1 MTLNDVRYK
10 IENEGFD
17 YAFRHYSEFKEIND
31 PEFHKLRL
39 AYVEAANDL
48 DDYIPSIEDIEGD

>member
-1 MTLNDVRYK
+1 MTLDDVRYK

-17 YAFRHYSEFKEIND
+17 YAFRHYSEFKEVND
-31 PEFHKLRL
+31 PKFHKLRL